1 MCGYWKIHHLR
12 NFNQN
17 FVVPF
22 KGVLDFDLQPHPGAG
37 NLGSEVM
44 VWMPTLQGNY
54 VPNMNAFW
62 SVVTEI
68 YTTGETLTNF
78 KPKLWRN
85 RSTVRTKGKAKLLY
99 LKKSERSKV
108 W

>member
-1 MCGYWKIHHLR
+1 MWGYWDLHHLR

-17 FVVPF
+17 FVVYF

-37 NLGSEVM
+37 TLGSEVM

-54 VPNMNAFW
+54 GPNMNAFW

-68 YTTGETLTNF
+68 YTTGETL
-78 KPKLWRN
+78 
-85 RSTVRTKGKAKLLY
+85 S
-99 LKKSERSKV
+99 
-108 W
+108 